1 MPRAFVALLLDD
13 EARRAVV
20 EVLDG
25 LRPLSRAVAWVP
37 AANLHLTLHFL
48 GDQSEARLDEALDAL
63 DEAAEATPPFELL
76 LHGLGAFPGL
86 ERPRIFWL
94 GVAEGALAARG
105 LQARLMTALGARG
118 FPPETRPWH
127 PHLTL
132 GRVPDERRWRRDGGE
147 SLRGAVI
154 RAGSLSV
161 ARLPVTALS
170 LMTSELLPVGARY
183 AERARRPLGGG
194 AG

>member
-20 EVLDG
+20 AVLDG

-48 GDQSEARLDEALDAL
+48 GDQSEARLGEALDAL
-63 DEAAEATPPFELL
+63 DEAAAATPPFELL

-94 GVAEGALAARG
+94 GVAEGALAVRG
-105 LQARLMTALGARG
+105 LQARVMTALGARG

-127 PHLTL
+127 PHLTV

-183 AERARRPLGGG
+183 TERARRPLGAR